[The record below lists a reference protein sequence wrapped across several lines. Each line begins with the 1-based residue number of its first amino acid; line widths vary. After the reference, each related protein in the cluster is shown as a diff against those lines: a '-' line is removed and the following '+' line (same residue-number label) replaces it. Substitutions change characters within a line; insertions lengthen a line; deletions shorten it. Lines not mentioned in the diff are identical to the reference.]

1 MAAVFETIFLFWWGG
16 LLYCGIEMLWRK
28 RTNRSMFFAGGLSL
42 AGINLIADLF
52 WERSWLLTLVFCGLM
67 ITLIEFAIGYVVNL
81 KLGLN
86 VWNYS
91 DRKFNIMGQVCP
103 LYTFFWMALS
113 LPAVFL
119 CRSAKKIDTA
129 RKFAY
134 NTYITPGKEAVPC
147 SVPSV
152 FSSALR

>member
-28 RTNRSMFFAGGLSL
+28 RTHRSMFFAGGLSL

-52 WERSWLLTLVFCGLM
+52 WERSWLLKLVFCGLM

-119 CRSAKKIDTA
+119 CRLCDLI
-129 RKFAY
+129 F
-134 NTYITPGKEAVPC
+134 
-147 SVPSV
+147 
-152 FSSALR
+152 